1 MVLSQYAYYDH
12 TSTLINIA
20 CQLDLSVIICINETL
35 FSVDLFFKLLRENP
49 INFKF
54 YKYST

>member
-12 TSTLINIA
+12 ISTLINIA
-20 CQLDLSVIICINETL
+20 SQLDLSVIICINETL

-49 INFKF
+49 IKF

>member
-12 TSTLINIA
+12 ISTLINIA
-20 CQLDLSVIICINETL
+20 CQLDLSVIICINKTL

-49 INFKF
+49 IKF